1 MKRFSYF
8 YFIGALFVIGYGFRV
23 SPLYLFNPKVL
34 VFVLIPSI
42 FLLLTHYSPVEMKNA
57 FKMAFKK
64 NKGTEAE
71 VKNAFLFFRSAQ
83 NIFLMIAA
91 LGILAAFIRLIFG
104 VPAIVPIPQDP
115 APHALGRILFADTI
129 VHSILTIFYPV
140 LLMVL
145 VFLPFKSALQKKIN
159 DGK

>member
-1 MKRFSYF
+1 MKRFSYL
-8 YFIGALFVIGYGFRV
+8 YLIGALFVIGYGFRV
-23 SPLYLFNPKVL
+23 SPLYLLNPKAL
-34 VFVLIPSI
+34 VFVVLPSV

-64 NKGTEAE
+64 NKGTEKE
-71 VKNAFLFFRSAQ
+71 MKNAFLFFRSAQ
-83 NIFLMIAA
+83 GVFLMIGA
-91 LGILAAFIRLIFG
+91 LGVLAAFIRLIFQF
-104 VPAIVPIPQDP
+104 PIVPISQGSI
-115 APHALGRILFADTI
+115 PHGLGKAIFADTI

-159 DGK
+159 NGQ